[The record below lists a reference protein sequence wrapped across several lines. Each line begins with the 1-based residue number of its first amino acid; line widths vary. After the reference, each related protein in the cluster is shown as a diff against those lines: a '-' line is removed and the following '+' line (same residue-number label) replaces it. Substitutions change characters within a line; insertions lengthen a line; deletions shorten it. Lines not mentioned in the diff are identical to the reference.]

1 MEKIKKVTRY
11 KIIIIII
18 IDDTLT
24 DTHTHTLFHNSY
36 RLPIDLQSLQSR
48 FHTHLTQKPHQQFI
62 TKLTKD
68 TTKLQYILYI

>member
-24 DTHTHTLFHNSY
+24 DTHTHYSTIV
-36 RLPIDLQSLQSR
+36 IDYLSICSRCSLVSTHIS
-48 FHTHLTQKPHQQFI
+48 HTNLI
-62 TKLTKD
+62 SNL
-68 TTKLQYILYI
+68 

>member
-24 DTHTHTLFHNSY
+24 DTHTHTI
-36 RLPIDLQSLQSR
+36 PQ
-48 FHTHLTQKPHQQFI
+48 
-62 TKLTKD
+62 
-68 TTKLQYILYI
+68 